1 MGKASARIIIKG
13 IVQGV
18 GYRAFAHYLAQ
29 SFSLDGVVRN
39 LPNGNVEIEVEGD
52 KEDILRF
59 IEKLKTD
66 SPGYVRKLEVN
77 WDKYC
82 GKFNGFHI
90 SI

>member
-1 MGKASARIIIKG
+1 MEKASARIIIKG

-18 GYRAFAHYLAQ
+18 GYRAFAHYLAH
-29 SFSLDGVVRN
+29 SFNLDGVVRN

-66 SPGYVRKLEVN
+66 SPGYVRKLEVS

-82 GKFNGFHI
+82 RRFNGFHI